1 MFHSIYLHQDDI
13 IIVAKSISIVVV
25 FIQLIVQTT
34 ICAIKHDTLQV
45 SYYIIIIQNDIK
57 RYIIINRHKKKEKK
71 KKKILRVKLILSNN
85 QLI

>member
-1 MFHSIYLHQDDI
+1 M
-13 IIVAKSISIVVV
+13 
-25 FIQLIVQTT
+25 
-34 ICAIKHDTLQV
+34 
-45 SYYIIIIQNDIK
+45 IK